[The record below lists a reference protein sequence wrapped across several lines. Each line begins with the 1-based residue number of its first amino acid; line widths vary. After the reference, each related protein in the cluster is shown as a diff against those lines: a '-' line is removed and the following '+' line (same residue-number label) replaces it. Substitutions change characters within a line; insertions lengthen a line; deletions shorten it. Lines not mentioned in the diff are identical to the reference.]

1 MNWNATKQRD
11 FAPQIGGRATLQAA
25 PRLRRAGLAHAFLLT
40 AATPLAVIAAVAV
53 ISTYGFHPSD
63 LLFLAIS
70 HLVGATAP
78 TVALHRH
85 FAHRSFA
92 SGPVTRAALAILA
105 MTAAQ
110 GPLIYWVSNHRHHHR
125 YSDSVDDP
133 HSPLTHGRKRL
144 SGFFHAHIGWMFGS
158 AYPNPHRYARDLLAE
173 RMIVVLNRLYPL
185 WILLGLVVPAFA
197 GLLLAHGT
205 EGSIRG
211 LVWGGLVRLVTV
223 HHATFS
229 INSLGHLLGSQR
241 FATGDGSRNMPW
253 LAIPTLGEAW
263 HNNHHA
269 APSSARQG
277 LGKFEIDIAF
287 VVIRLMQILGLA
299 WNVRVARLRDS
310 RVCPRNEPSLER
322 RALNGR
328 QDAPADTHSGND

>member
-1 MNWNATKQRD
+1 M
-11 FAPQIGGRATLQAA
+11 
-25 PRLRRAGLAHAFLLT
+25 RRAGLVHAVLLT
-40 AATPLAVIAAVAV
+40 VATPAAAIAAIAV
-53 ISTYGFHPSD
+53 ISTFGFHPSD
-63 LLFLAIS
+63 LLFLVIF

-78 TVALHRH
+78 TVALHRY

-92 SGPVTRAALAILA
+92 SGPVTRATLAILA

-125 YSDSVDDP
+125 YSDGLDDP
-133 HSPLTHGRKRL
+133 HSPLTRGRNRV
-144 SGFFHAHIGWMFGS
+144 SGLFHAHIGWMFGS

-173 RMIVVLNRLYPL
+173 PTIVVLNRLYPW
-185 WILLGLVVPAFA
+185 WILLGLIVPTFA
-197 GLLLAHGT
+197 GLLLAPGA
-205 EGSIRG
+205 EGLIRG

-223 HHATFS
+223 HHVTFS
-229 INSLGHLLGSQR
+229 INSLGHLLGSRR

-277 LGKFEIDIAF
+277 LGQLEIDIAF
-287 VVIRLMQILGLA
+287 TVIRLMQILGLA
-299 WNVRVARLRDS
+299 WNVRVACLRDRS
-310 RVCPRNEPSLER
+310 VGSQSDPSLEWQVLNK
-322 RALNGR
+322 RATS
-328 QDAPADTHSGND
+328 ADTNSSNAGNNNQPL